1 MNLLRIATRQ
11 SPLAL
16 WQAEH
21 VAGLL
26 TTAHPGLRVELVKMV
41 TEGDRI
47 LDRALNTAGGKGL
60 FIKELEQGLAEGR
73 ADLAVHSMKDV
84 PADLPPGFDLPVF
97 CAAADPRDAL
107 VSGTAGSIDALPVGA
122 RIGTASLRR
131 GCQLLARRPDVHLVL
146 TRGNVQTRLAK
157 LDRGDCD
164 ALLLAAAGLD
174 RLGLGERIAARLS
187 VDVMLPAVT
196 QGVLGLE
203 CRAGDDAVMAL
214 LAPLHEPDTA
224 LRVRAERAFAAR
236 LGEFPEVHIHGLMTH
251 LACADALEETL
262 ARVGPGVPRD
272 DAPGAAL
279 CRDPLRRGR
288 DVPGSHVPATPGRG
302 GCRRLGALAHK
313 PKSVSTFVE
322 RGHELRAK
330 IVPKNT
336 SFVDMVFAR
345 AHI

>member
-21 VAGLL
+21 VASLL
-26 TTAHPGLRVELVKMV
+26 TAAHPGLRVELVKMV

-84 PADLPPGFDLPVF
+84 PAELPPGFALPVF

-107 VSGTAGSIDALPVGA
+107 VSGTAGSLDALAEGA

-131 GCQLLARRPDVHLVL
+131 GCQLLARRPDLQLVL

-174 RLGLGERIAARLS
+174 RLGLAARIAARLP

-203 CRAGDDAVMAL
+203 CRAGDNAVMAL
-214 LAPLHEPDTA
+214 LAPLHAPDTA

-236 LGEFPEVHIHGLMTH
+236 LGGGCHTPLAAHAVLDGAQLRLTGLVGSPDGRRVLRQAQTGPADEPEALGLALAEH
-251 LACADALEETL
+251 LIAQ
-262 ARVGPGVPRD
+262 
-272 DAPGAAL
+272 GAAEL
-279 CRDPLRRGR
+279 
-288 DVPGSHVPATPGRG
+288 
-302 GCRRLGALAHK
+302 LA
-313 PKSVSTFVE
+313 
-322 RGHELRAK
+322 GHG
-330 IVPKNT
+330 
-336 SFVDMVFAR
+336 
-345 AHI
+345 

>member
-1 MNLLRIATRQ
+1 MKLLRIATRQ

-26 TTAHPGLRVELVKMV
+26 TTVHPGLRVELVKMV

-84 PADLPPGFDLPVF
+84 PAELPPGFDLPVF

-131 GCQLLARRPDVHLVL
+131 GCQLLARRPDLHLVL

-174 RLGLGERIAARLS
+174 RLGLADRIAARLP

-214 LAPLHEPDTA
+214 LAPLHEPKTA

-236 LGEFPEVHIHGLMTH
+236 LGGGCHTPLAAHAVRDGAQLHLTGLVGSPDGRRVLRQTQTGP
-251 LACADALEETL
+251 ADAPEALGL
-262 ARVGPGVPRD
+262 AL
-272 DAPGAAL
+272 AEHLIAQGAAEL
-279 CRDPLRRGR
+279 
-288 DVPGSHVPATPGRG
+288 
-302 GCRRLGALAHK
+302 LA
-313 PKSVSTFVE
+313 
-322 RGHELRAK
+322 GHG
-330 IVPKNT
+330 
-336 SFVDMVFAR
+336 
-345 AHI
+345 

>member
-1 MNLLRIATRQ
+1 MTLLRIATRQ

-21 VAGLL
+21 VADLL
-26 TTAHPGLRVELVKMV
+26 TANHPGLRVELVKMV

-47 LDRALNTAGGKGL
+47 LDRALSTEGGKGL

-84 PADLPPGFDLPVF
+84 PAELPPGFDLPVF

-107 VSGTAGSIDALPVGA
+107 VSGVAGSLDALPPGA

-131 GCQLLARRPDVHLVL
+131 GCQLLARRPDLRLVL

-174 RLGLGERIAARLS
+174 RLGLADRIAARLPI
-187 VDVMLPAVT
+187 DVMLPAVT

-203 CRAGDDAVMAL
+203 CRAGDTAVMAL
-214 LAPLHEPDTA
+214 LEPLHEPDTA

-236 LGEFPEVHIHGLMTH
+236 LGGGCHTPLAAHAVLDGAQLHLTGLVGSPDGRRVLRQSASGPADEPEALGLA
-251 LACADALEETL
+251 LAEQLIAQ
-262 ARVGPGVPRD
+262 
-272 DAPGAAL
+272 GAAEL
-279 CRDPLRRGR
+279 
-288 DVPGSHVPATPGRG
+288 
-302 GCRRLGALAHK
+302 LA
-313 PKSVSTFVE
+313 
-322 RGHELRAK
+322 GHG
-330 IVPKNT
+330 
-336 SFVDMVFAR
+336 
-345 AHI
+345 

>member
-1 MNLLRIATRQ
+1 MTLLRIATRQ

-21 VAGLL
+21 VADLL
-26 TTAHPGLRVELVKMV
+26 TANHPGLRVELVKMV

-47 LDRALNTAGGKGL
+47 LDRALSAEGGKGL
-60 FIKELEQGLAEGR
+60 FIKELEQGIADGR

-84 PADLPPGFDLPVF
+84 PAELPPGFDLPVF

-107 VSGTAGSIDALPVGA
+107 VSGVAGSLDALPPGA

-131 GCQLLARRPDVHLVL
+131 GCQLLARRPDLRLVL

-174 RLGLGERIAARLS
+174 RLGLADRIAARLPI
-187 VDVMLPAVT
+187 DVMLPAVT

-203 CRAGDDAVMAL
+203 CRAGDTVVMAL
-214 LAPLHEPDTA
+214 LEPLHEPDTA

-236 LGEFPEVHIHGLMTH
+236 LGGGCHTPLAAHAVLDGPQLHLTGLVGSPDGRRVLRQSASGPAQAPEALGLA
-251 LACADALEETL
+251 LAEQLIAQ
-262 ARVGPGVPRD
+262 
-272 DAPGAAL
+272 GAAEL
-279 CRDPLRRGR
+279 
-288 DVPGSHVPATPGRG
+288 
-302 GCRRLGALAHK
+302 LA
-313 PKSVSTFVE
+313 
-322 RGHELRAK
+322 GHG
-330 IVPKNT
+330 
-336 SFVDMVFAR
+336 
-345 AHI
+345 

>member
-174 RLGLGERIAARLS
+174 RLDLADRIAARLP

-236 LGEFPEVHIHGLMTH
+236 LGGGCHTPLAAHAVLDGAQLHLTGLVGSPDGRRVLRQTQSGP
-251 LACADALEETL
+251 ADAPEALGL
-262 ARVGPGVPRD
+262 AL
-272 DAPGAAL
+272 AEHLIAQGAAEL
-279 CRDPLRRGR
+279 
-288 DVPGSHVPATPGRG
+288 
-302 GCRRLGALAHK
+302 LA
-313 PKSVSTFVE
+313 
-322 RGHELRAK
+322 GHG
-330 IVPKNT
+330 
-336 SFVDMVFAR
+336 
-345 AHI
+345 

>member
-1 MNLLRIATRQ
+1 MKLLRIATRQ

-26 TTAHPGLRVELVKMV
+26 TAAHPGLHVELVKMV

-84 PADLPPGFDLPVF
+84 PAELPPGFALPVF

-107 VSGTAGSIDALPVGA
+107 VSATASSLDALPQGA

-131 GCQLLARRPDVHLVL
+131 GCQLLARRPDLELVL

-174 RLGLGERIAARLS
+174 RLGLAERIAARLS

-214 LAPLHEPDTA
+214 LAPLHEPGTA

-236 LGEFPEVHIHGLMTH
+236 LGGGCHTPLAAHAVLDGAQVHLTGLVGSPDGRRVLRQAQTGP
-251 LACADALEETL
+251 ADAPEALGL
-262 ARVGPGVPRD
+262 AL
-272 DAPGAAL
+272 AEQLIAQGAAEL
-279 CRDPLRRGR
+279 LA
-288 DVPGSHVPATPGRG
+288 SHG
-302 GCRRLGALAHK
+302 
-313 PKSVSTFVE
+313 
-322 RGHELRAK
+322 
-330 IVPKNT
+330 
-336 SFVDMVFAR
+336 
-345 AHI
+345 

>member
-1 MNLLRIATRQ
+1 MKLLRIATRQ

-21 VAGLL
+21 VSDLL
-26 TTAHPGLRVELVKMV
+26 TAAHPGLRVELVKMV

-84 PADLPPGFDLPVF
+84 PAELPPGFDLPVF

-131 GCQLLARRPDVHLVL
+131 GCQLLARRPDLHLVL

-174 RLGLGERIAARLS
+174 RLDLADRIAARLP

-214 LAPLHEPDTA
+214 LAPLHEPKTA

-236 LGEFPEVHIHGLMTH
+236 LGGGCHTPLAAHAVLDGAQLHLTGLVGSPDGRRVLRQTQTGP
-251 LACADALEETL
+251 ADAPEALGL
-262 ARVGPGVPRD
+262 AL
-272 DAPGAAL
+272 AEHLIAQGAAEL
-279 CRDPLRRGR
+279 
-288 DVPGSHVPATPGRG
+288 
-302 GCRRLGALAHK
+302 LA
-313 PKSVSTFVE
+313 
-322 RGHELRAK
+322 GHG
-330 IVPKNT
+330 
-336 SFVDMVFAR
+336 
-345 AHI
+345 

>member
-1 MNLLRIATRQ
+1 MTLLRIATRQ

-21 VAGLL
+21 VADLL
-26 TTAHPGLRVELVKMV
+26 TANHPGLRVELVKMV

-47 LDRALNTAGGKGL
+47 LDRALSAEGGKGL

-84 PADLPPGFDLPVF
+84 PAELPPGFDLPVF

-107 VSGTAGSIDALPVGA
+107 VSGVAGSLDALPPGA

-131 GCQLLARRPDVHLVL
+131 GCQLLARRPDLRLVL

-174 RLGLGERIAARLS
+174 RLGLADRIAARLPI
-187 VDVMLPAVT
+187 DVMLPAVT

-203 CRAGDDAVMAL
+203 CRAGDTAVMAL
-214 LAPLHEPDTA
+214 LEPLHEPDTA

-236 LGEFPEVHIHGLMTH
+236 LGGGCHTPLAAHAVLDGAQLHLTGLVGSPDGRRVLRQSASGPADEPEALGLA
-251 LACADALEETL
+251 LAEQLIAQ
-262 ARVGPGVPRD
+262 
-272 DAPGAAL
+272 GAAEL
-279 CRDPLRRGR
+279 
-288 DVPGSHVPATPGRG
+288 
-302 GCRRLGALAHK
+302 LA
-313 PKSVSTFVE
+313 
-322 RGHELRAK
+322 GHG
-330 IVPKNT
+330 
-336 SFVDMVFAR
+336 
-345 AHI
+345 

>member
-1 MNLLRIATRQ
+1 MKLLRIATRQ

-84 PADLPPGFDLPVF
+84 PAELPPGFALPVF

-107 VSGTAGSIDALPVGA
+107 VSGTAGSIDALPPGA

-131 GCQLLARRPDVHLVL
+131 GCQLLARRPDLHLVL

-174 RLGLGERIAARLS
+174 RLGLADRIAARLA

-214 LAPLHEPDTA
+214 LAPLHAPDTA

-236 LGEFPEVHIHGLMTH
+236 LGGGCHTPLAAHAVLEGVQLHLTGLVGSPDGRRVLRQSATGPSDRPEALGLA
-251 LACADALEETL
+251 LAERLIEL
-262 ARVGPGVPRD
+262 
-272 DAPGAAL
+272 GAAEL
-279 CRDPLRRGR
+279 
-288 DVPGSHVPATPGRG
+288 
-302 GCRRLGALAHK
+302 LA
-313 PKSVSTFVE
+313 
-322 RGHELRAK
+322 GHG
-330 IVPKNT
+330 
-336 SFVDMVFAR
+336 
-345 AHI
+345 

>member
-1 MNLLRIATRQ
+1 MKLLRIATRQ

-21 VAGLL
+21 VASLL
-26 TTAHPGLRVELVKMV
+26 TAAHAGLRVELVKMV

-47 LDRALNTAGGKGL
+47 VDRALNTAGGKGL

-84 PADLPPGFDLPVF
+84 PAELPPGFALPVF

-107 VSGTAGSIDALPVGA
+107 VSATVGSLDALPPGA
-122 RIGTASLRR
+122 RVGTASLRR
-131 GCQLLARRPDVHLVL
+131 GCQLLARRPDLQLVL

-174 RLGLGERIAARLS
+174 RLGLAERIAARLP

-203 CRAGDDAVMAL
+203 CRAGDAAVTAL
-214 LAPLHEPDTA
+214 LAPLNEPDTA

-236 LGEFPEVHIHGLMTH
+236 LGGGCHTPLAAHAVLDGAQLHLTGLVGSPDGRRV
-251 LACADALEETL
+251 LRQAQSGPADAPEALGL
-262 ARVGPGVPRD
+262 AL
-272 DAPGAAL
+272 AEQLIAQGAADL
-279 CRDPLRRGR
+279 
-288 DVPGSHVPATPGRG
+288 
-302 GCRRLGALAHK
+302 LA
-313 PKSVSTFVE
+313 
-322 RGHELRAK
+322 GHG
-330 IVPKNT
+330 
-336 SFVDMVFAR
+336 
-345 AHI
+345 

>member
-1 MNLLRIATRQ
+1 MNLRIATRQ

-21 VAGLL
+21 VASLL
-26 TTAHPGLRVELVKMV
+26 TAAHSGLRVELVKMV

-84 PADLPPGFDLPVF
+84 PAELPPGFDLPVF

-107 VSGTAGSIDALPVGA
+107 VSSTAGSIDALPVGA

-131 GCQLLARRPDVHLVL
+131 GCQLLARRPDLQLVL

-174 RLGLGERIAARLS
+174 RLGLAGRIAARLP

-203 CRAGDDAVMAL
+203 CRAGDGAVMAL
-214 LAPLHEPDTA
+214 LTPLHESDTA

-236 LGEFPEVHIHGLMTH
+236 LGGGCHTPLAAHAVLDGAQLHLTGLVGSPDGRRVLRQTQSGP
-251 LACADALEETL
+251 ADAPEALGL
-262 ARVGPGVPRD
+262 AL
-272 DAPGAAL
+272 AEHLIAQGAAEL
-279 CRDPLRRGR
+279 
-288 DVPGSHVPATPGRG
+288 
-302 GCRRLGALAHK
+302 LA
-313 PKSVSTFVE
+313 
-322 RGHELRAK
+322 GHG
-330 IVPKNT
+330 
-336 SFVDMVFAR
+336 
-345 AHI
+345 